1 MKETNRQDNK
11 VVMIFLVRSDIKM
24 SKGQI
29 AGKVADVTQY
39 VIEECIQRKYITYTT
54 WKKFHDSQKIVL
66 RVNSERE
73 FYELHSK
80 LIELSHELG
89 FPIKIVRED
98 QKIKIDE
105 NKPTVLAFGPIK
117 RNKVEHVVADLKLL

>member
-1 MKETNRQDNK
+1 MNLEGNK

-54 WKKFHDSQKIVL
+54 WKKFHGSQKIVL
-66 RVNSERE
+66 KVNSERE

-80 LIELSHELG
+80 LIELSHELS
-89 FPIKIVRED
+89 FPIKIVKDD
-98 QKIKIDE
+98 QKIKIAE
-105 NKPTVLAFGPIK
+105 NMPTVLAFGPIK
-117 RNKVEHVVADLKLL
+117 RNKVEHIVADLKLL

>member
-1 MKETNRQDNK
+1 
-11 VVMIFLVRSDIKM
+11 M

-54 WKKFHDSQKIVL
+54 WKKFYDSQKIVL

-73 FYELHSK
+73 FHELHSK

-89 FPIKIVRED
+89 FPIKIVKED

-117 RNKVEHVVADLKLL
+117 RNKVEHVVDDLKLL

>member
-1 MKETNRQDNK
+1 MNLQGNK

-39 VIEECIQRKYITYTT
+39 IVEECIQRKYITYTT

-66 RVNSERE
+66 RVNSEKE
-73 FYELHSK
+73 FHELHSK
-80 LIELSHELG
+80 LIELSHELS
-89 FPIKIVRED
+89 FPIKIVKDD
-98 QKIKIDE
+98 QKTKKSE
-105 NKPTVLAFGPIK
+105 NMPAVLAFGPIK
-117 RNKVEHVVADLKLL
+117 RNKVEHIVADLKLL

>member
-1 MKETNRQDNK
+1 MKEMNLQDNK

-54 WKKFHDSQKIVL
+54 WKKFHSSQKIVL
-66 RVNSERE
+66 KVDSVRE
-73 FYELHSK
+73 FYELHSR
-80 LIELSHELG
+80 LIELSHELS
-89 FPIKIVRED
+89 FPIKIVKGDE
-98 QKIKIDE
+98 KIKIVE
-105 NKPTVLAFGPIK
+105 NTPTVLAFGPIK
-117 RNKVEHVVADLKLL
+117 RNKVDHIVADLKLL

>member
-1 MKETNRQDNK
+1 MNLQGNK
-11 VVMIFLVRSDIKM
+11 IVMIFLVRSDIKM

-39 VIEECIQRKYITYTT
+39 IIEDCIQRKYITYTT
-54 WKKFHDSQKIVL
+54 WKKFYGSQKIVL

-73 FYELHSK
+73 FYKLHSK
-80 LIELSHELG
+80 LIELSHELS
-89 FPIKIVRED
+89 FPIKVVKDD

-105 NKPTVLAFGPIK
+105 NMSTVLAFGPIK
-117 RNKVEHVVADLKLL
+117 RNKVEHIVDDLKLL